1 MKINKMRM
9 IVKVLH
15 KNVSQSTTKTVQED
29 LQKLEDKIKFT
40 GERGILVHDIK
51 YQRIQK
57 HHNQHPIVA
66 FVHYITLK
74 ENTGKVARNGI
85 SKVLAEK

>member
-1 MKINKMRM
+1 M

-15 KNVSQSTTKTVQED
+15 ENVNQSTTKTVQED

-40 GERGILVHDIK
+40 GERGILVNDIK

-57 HHNQHPIVA
+57 HHNQHPFVA
-66 FVHYITLK
+66 FVHYITVK
-74 ENTGKVARNGI
+74 DNAGEVVRNDI
-85 SKVLAEK
+85 PKVLAEK